1 VILELDFGNSAG
13 KFRLLENK
21 NIVASGRF
29 EYLELDSFL
38 QKLPANLQ
46 RIRAVSVLADDKQ
59 KHISQLLEQH
69 TSRPVELVAVQSN
82 VCGVLNGYDDAT
94 LLGAD
99 RWLAIVAA
107 WQQFNCACMV
117 VDVGSAVTIDWLD
130 DQGRHC
136 GGYIIPGLD
145 LMAEALISGTGKIR
159 IDASLLGLTPGK
171 TTQQAVGH
179 GSVLAI
185 TAAINL
191 AESLFEKKLNVAPLV
206 VLTGGGAQQLLT
218 YLPEKTRYQI
228 DLVFEGLAYV
238 LP

>member
-1 VILELDFGNSAG
+1 VILELDLGNSAG

-21 NIVASGRF
+21 NIVARGRF
-29 EYLELDSFL
+29 EYQELDLFL
-38 QKLPANLQ
+38 QKLPTNLH

-59 KHISQLLEQH
+59 KNIFQLLEQH
-69 TSRPVELVAVQSN
+69 TARPVELVVVQSDA
-82 VCGVLNGYDDAT
+82 CGVLNGYDDAT

-117 VDVGSAVTIDWLD
+117 VDVGSAVTIDLLD
-130 DQGRHC
+130 DRGRHC
-136 GGYIIPGLD
+136 GGYIIPGFD
-145 LMAEALISGTGKIR
+145 LMADALISGTGKIR
-159 IDASLLGLTPGK
+159 IDAPLLGLSPGK
-171 TTQQAVGH
+171 NTQQAVGH

-185 TAAINL
+185 VAAINL
-191 AESLFEKKLNVAPLV
+191 AESLFEKQLQVAPLV
-206 VLTGGGAQQLLT
+206 VLTGGAAQQLLT
-218 YLPEKTRYQI
+218 YLPEKTQYQT